1 MRIHAF
7 HLILEEWFLNIISSN
22 CISFVLFVHSG
33 DDEFDDFPDTESP
46 GEITIINRPFWRW
59 QHLTTATRIHFIFD
73 FLFKFLNPTEDLR
86 TIALIFTRKQ

>member
-7 HLILEEWFLNIISSN
+7 HLILEEWFLNIIISN

-46 GEITIINRPFWRW
+46 GEII
-59 QHLTTATRIHFIFD
+59 LTGHFDGDNIWLQLPEFISFLISYSNFSIPLRI
-73 FLFKFLNPTEDLR
+73 
-86 TIALIFTRKQ
+86 